1 MSLLYSLVVDEKKFI
16 DVDLVISECGIFSDI
31 ERNVVIKNIKN
42 LATRYEKYELIQ
54 IYNQILVSSKESD
67 ILMTTITCADAYKD
81 ESTLGPLVDLLLTK
95 NQADKSTDTDS
106 LINLRV
112 LCAKAISNY
121 KDTSVVGSLLY
132 CLNNKDEHYKV
143 RLACADALGKIGDKF
158 AVTPLINLV
167 QDDEEKSVYL
177 KESAASALGA
187 IGDER
192 AVDPL
197 VSILEAKQGFLDK
210 FSFLKERVIEAL
222 GKLNLDN
229 QKVLRALK
237 KSLMDSSPMVR
248 INAIEAIMNSNA
260 ENAPEL
266 IKSCLKDDNEE
277 VQKNALI
284 AIYNL
289 EGKDILEEVLSSK
302 IYSEYLK
309 EEARYLI
316 EEYEDDDYE

>member
-54 IYNQILVSSKESD
+54 IYNQILVSSKEPD

>member
-54 IYNQILVSSKESD
+54 IYNQILVSSKEPD

-260 ENAPEL
+260 ENASEL
-266 IKSCLKDDNEE
+266 IKNCLKDDNEE
-277 VQKNALI
+277 VQRNALI
-284 AIYNL
+284 AMYNL
-289 EGKDILEEVLSSK
+289 EGRDILEEVLSSE

-316 EEYEDDDYE
+316 EEYEDEDYE